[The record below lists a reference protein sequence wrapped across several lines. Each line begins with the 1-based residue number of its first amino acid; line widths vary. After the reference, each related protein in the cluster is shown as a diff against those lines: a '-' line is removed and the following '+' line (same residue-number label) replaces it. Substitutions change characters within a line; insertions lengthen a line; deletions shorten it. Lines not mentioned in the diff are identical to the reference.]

1 MKKRL
6 IALSIIAITLMATGC
21 KKDTNVFSIN
31 ATINK
36 FSSDAKVY
44 IDADKFS
51 CWHSGDAIKINDI
64 TGTIDVLS
72 NYDRKGTIASTTEPT
87 AEDDN
92 YYAIYPAD
100 AVTSTTV
107 GATATIHLPSM
118 QKCIIGSDGKQV
130 INAIMGAQGK
140 AKLNFYNLCA
150 LLKVQLPTNLNVTD
164 IYVTTFTTDG
174 NNARVK
180 TNKRLWGNGTVT
192 FNGEGA
198 RPTLSALNR
207 STTTELNGAPN
218 DGGDTIYLHVVDR
231 PSDGIYYIT
240 VPEVTGVNYEVRVNY
255 TVAGTDQNY
264 FYQVIKRQSGNS
276 NQLLANQIGVV
287 DFGSITIPEPTNPDP
302 NDFIPGIY
310 SVSPTKKV
318 NFAKGNLVYWPA
330 ASSNQWTYNV
340 NQYTTS
346 GHSVTTQG
354 NTPTGGSSEYPKMS
368 ARNNNGVI
376 VDDNGY
382 GSATSFADWGENY
395 IGAAWF
401 TLSAE
406 EWTYLLNTRP
416 VSFARYAK
424 VQVNGANGLLLF
436 PDEFIWPDDNI
447 TKPANLNSAT
457 ADFSQRNFSIDELS
471 ALEAAG
477 CVFLRANGTLTH
489 TGNPRVENEGTGFYW
504 TSDYTAGQTQTT
516 TYLYFGAGSV
526 STTGNTQNHEGTG
539 MCVRLARLAE

>member
-1 MKKRL
+1 MKKRIIL
-6 IALSIIAITLMATGC
+6 FALAAATIMAAGC
-21 KKDTNVFSIN
+21 KKDGDKTFIN
-31 ATINK
+31 ATITEFTND
-36 FSSDAKVY
+36 SKVFV
-44 IDADKFS
+44 DDDKFS
-51 CWHSGDAIKINDI
+51 CWQRGDAVLVNGEP
-64 TGTIDVLS
+64 GTIS
-72 NYDRKGTIASTTEPT
+72 NTNNGGHTGKIALENEPT
-87 AEDDN
+87 TTTL
-92 YYAIYPAD
+92 YSIYPATN
-100 AVTSTTV
+100 ATYNSTNNTYSV
-107 GATATIHLPSM
+107 HLPSM
-118 QKCIIGSDGKQV
+118 QKCIVQSGHQV
-130 INAIMGAQGK
+130 VNALMGAQGED
-140 AKLNFYNLCA
+140 KLDFYNLCA
-150 LLKVQLPTNLNVTD
+150 LLKVKLPSTLNVTD
-164 IYVTTFTTDG
+164 IYVTTFTTDA
-174 NNARVK
+174 NNNREK

-192 FNGEGA
+192 FNGNGA
-198 RPTLSALNR
+198 RPTLSELSR
-207 STTTELNGAPN
+207 SPQLVNGVV

-255 TVAGTDQNY
+255 TVAGSDQNY
-264 FYQVIKRQSGNS
+264 FYHIIKRQSGNN

-287 DFGSITIPEPTNPDP
+287 DFGSITIPDPTNPDP

-346 GHSVTTQG
+346 GHSVTTHG

-368 ARNNNGVI
+368 AEDNNGVI

-382 GSATSFADWGENY
+382 GSATSFSDWGENY

-436 PDEFIWPDDNI
+436 PDEFLWPDDDI
-447 TKPANLNSAT
+447 SKPTNLNSPNA
-457 ADFSQRNFSIDELS
+457 AFNQRNFSIDEFS

-489 TGNPRVENEGTGFYW
+489 TGNPTINNSGEGFYW
-504 TSDYTAGQTQTT
+504 TSDYSAGQTQTT